1 MSIRGSGAAWISGH
15 LCCLGAGS
23 GGGSAT
29 HDSSGR
35 VLSSAQSSIPS
46 CRLGDHWSSTLSPQS
61 PRGLPCTCTCYFGSF
76 CTGLGQDSTRFPQG
90 PEGCWSLGSKAPP
103 GRHYGSTATLE
114 EASYS
119 VTCLCHSTAM
129 PTN

>member
-29 HDSSGR
+29 HDGASR

-46 CRLGDHWSSTLSPQS
+46 YRLM
-61 PRGLPCTCTCYFGSF
+61 
-76 CTGLGQDSTRFPQG
+76 G
-90 PEGCWSLGSKAPP
+90 PL
-103 GRHYGSTATLE
+103 
-114 EASYS
+114 
-119 VTCLCHSTAM
+119 V
-129 PTN
+129 